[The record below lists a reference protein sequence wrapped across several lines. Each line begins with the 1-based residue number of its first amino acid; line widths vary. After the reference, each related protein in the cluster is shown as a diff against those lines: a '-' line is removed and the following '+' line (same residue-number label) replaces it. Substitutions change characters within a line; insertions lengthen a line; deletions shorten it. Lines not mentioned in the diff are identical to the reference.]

1 VLVPRLA
8 VGTDQ
13 QVEEVNLSSLLG
25 AANISQND
33 KVPKKSLCFSTM
45 VKCKRGQVNQVWH
58 SELGVA

>member
-25 AANISQND
+25 AASNSQND
-33 KVPKKSLCFSTM
+33 KIPSKCWDVSTM
-45 VKCKRGQVNQVWH
+45 VKCKGGQVNQVWH